1 MSMQSTAGAFRHATE
16 PYAHPLG
23 GFYAWV
29 VWCIANIFVV
39 YLFSVQTG
47 YAVVN
52 ASIQKDVGLTVTQVA
67 SIAAVYT
74 WVFAVCQFFGG
85 ALLDRLGS
93 RAVLPVSMGL
103 VTLGVF
109 TFANAHSYQMLLL
122 SQFVLALGS
131 CTGFVGAGYIGG
143 KWFGMALFSFMFGLT
158 QFVASFTSAFTQ
170 NLIEFALK
178 HMEWRTL
185 FNGVGVAGIALL
197 VAGAVYVRDPQPV
210 KGGMSEGIGAFFVSV
225 FNSLL
230 EVAKIG
236 HVWLASI
243 IGAVTFGTMLASGV
257 VWMPKLLQ
265 VHGLSP
271 TIGALG
277 ASMLWLGLAVGSVVL
292 VRWSDHIQQRKLP
305 IIIGIVAQ
313 ILTLGALLYL
323 GNVGVGFAMTMCFTF
338 GFFNSAHMLSFS
350 TAADVVKP
358 EQIGTSAAIVNGL
371 MFIAGGFFISAPGA
385 RVAEA
390 QATGLTGLAGAQY
403 AAMPL
408 VVALLVAL
416 LLSFFMKETYPKG
429 QGA

>member
-1 MSMQSTAGAFRHATE
+1 MSMQSTAGTVRHATE

-23 GFYAWV
+23 GVYAWL
-29 VWCIANIFVV
+29 VWSIANIFVV

-52 ASIQKDVGLTVTQVA
+52 ASIQRDVGLTVAQVA
-67 SIAAVYT
+67 TIAAVYT
-74 WVFAVCQFFGG
+74 WAFAICQFFGG

-93 RAVLPVSMGL
+93 RVILPVSIGL

-109 TFANAHSYQMLLL
+109 IFANAKSYEMLLI

-131 CTGFVGAGYIGG
+131 CTGFVGAGYVGG

-170 NLIEFALK
+170 NLIEFALR
-178 HMEWRTL
+178 HMEWRGL
-185 FNGVGVAGIALL
+185 FNGVGLAGIVLL
-197 VAGAVYVRDPQPV
+197 IIGAIYIRDREPV
-210 KGGMSEGIGAFFVSV
+210 HGGMSDGIGAFFGSV
-225 FNSLL
+225 IHSML
-230 EVAKIG
+230 EVAKIP

-243 IGAVTFGTMLASGV
+243 IGAITFGTMLAAGV

-271 TIGALG
+271 TISALG
-277 ASMLWLGLAVGSVVL
+277 ASMLWLGLAVGSVIL
-292 VRWSDHIQQRKLP
+292 VRWSDHIRQRKLP
-305 IIIGIVAQ
+305 IIIGCVAQ
-313 ILTLGALLYL
+313 ILTLIALLYL
-323 GNVGVGFAMTMCFTF
+323 GDVGTAFALTMCFTF

-358 EQIGTSAAIVNGL
+358 ELIGTSASIVNGL

-385 RVAEA
+385 RIPEA
-390 QATGLTGLAGAQY
+390 QAAGLTGLPGAQY
-403 AAMPL
+403 AALPL
-408 VVALLVAL
+408 VVALFVAL
-416 LLSFFMKETYPKG
+416 VLSFFMKETYPKH
-429 QGA
+429 QNL

>member
-1 MSMQSTAGAFRHATE
+1 MSTQSLSPSGAR
-16 PYAHPLG
+16 PLG

-29 VWCIANIFVV
+29 VWCIANCFVV

-52 ASIQKDVGLTVTQVA
+52 ASIQKDVGLTVAQVA
-67 SIAAVYT
+67 TIAAVYT
-74 WVFAVCQFFGG
+74 WAFAICQFFGG
-85 ALLDRLGS
+85 ALLDRLGA
-93 RAVLPVSMGL
+93 RMVLPISIAL

-109 TFANAHSYQMLLL
+109 IFANARSYEMLLL

-170 NLIEFALK
+170 NLFEFALK
-178 HMEWRTL
+178 HLEWRLL
-185 FNGVGVAGIALL
+185 FNGIGVLGVILLIVGAI
-197 VAGAVYVRDPQPV
+197 YIKDPEPV
-210 KGGMSEGIGAFFVSV
+210 EGGMKDGIGAFFGSV
-225 FNSLL
+225 INSLL
-230 EVAKIG
+230 GVAKIG

-243 IGAVTFGTMLASGV
+243 IGAALFGTMLASGV

-271 TIGALG
+271 TVGALG

-292 VRWSDHIQQRKLP
+292 VRWSDYIKQRKLP
-305 IIIGIVAQ
+305 IILGVIAQ

-323 GNVGVGFAMTMCFTF
+323 GEVGAAFALTMCFTF

-350 TAADVVKP
+350 TAADVVRP
-358 EQIGTSAAIVNGL
+358 EQIGTSAAVVNGL

-385 RVAEA
+385 RIADA
-390 QATGLTGLAGAQY
+390 QAAGLKGLEGAQY
-403 AAMPL
+403 AALPLTGAL
-408 VVALLVAL
+408 VVALVLC
-416 LLSFFMKETYPKG
+416 FFMKETYPNGPKTK
-429 QGA
+429 A